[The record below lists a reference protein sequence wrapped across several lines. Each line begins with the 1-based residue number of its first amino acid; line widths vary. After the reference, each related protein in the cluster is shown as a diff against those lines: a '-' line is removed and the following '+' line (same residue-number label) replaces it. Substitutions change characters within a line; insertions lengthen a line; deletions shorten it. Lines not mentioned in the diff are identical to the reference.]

1 MRYASPYTGS
11 GRNYGIYTSYSAY
24 KAEAGSLA
32 QAPVASMSSTSRG
45 LGSCGASTPID
56 TRTLNVVP
64 VSGIYT
70 AASAIRGGVTTYS
83 AGHPRGG
90 QRRSGEVDP
99 GTNPEG
105 SPDCGCRWVWDE
117 EKEVYVCVTCGA
129 TWDLFDNISTCEC
142 DPCRCPI
149 TDGWQVWLMMA
160 LLAAAYAVRRNRKIT
175 QQ

>member
-32 QAPVASMSSTSRG
+32 QAPTVSMRSTSRG
-45 LGSCGASTPID
+45 FGSCGASMPID
-56 TRTLNVVP
+56 TRTINVVP

-70 AASAIRGGVTTYS
+70 AAAAVRGGVTTYS

-90 QRRSGEVDP
+90 AKTQTWPTGHVSDCECP
-99 GTNPEG
+99 WEYENGTYTCPI
-105 SPDCGCRWVWDE
+105 CGCELDAFDDVDAHGHFHCDCE
-117 EKEVYVCVTCGA
+117 ECH
-129 TWDLFDNISTCEC
+129 
-142 DPCRCPI
+142 CPL

-160 LLAAAYAVRRNRKIT
+160 LLAAGYAVRRNRKIT